1 MVFFHKY
8 LIGKKFPGYTV
19 ENGAQISNIQN
30 VELDENSNTTDSFS
44 NYFKDFEIA
53 YLSSFFLAS
62 KICNCLTSVTRIS
75 LHYINQ
81 LFLSSPEFINKPNH
95 NSVNFQKNCNITKI
109 KNRKNSKDFCNFNTF
124 SKSKPLG
131 SNNVSNN
138 IQPSGNTNVVTMNN
152 VNGFSLNYINTNSN
166 GNSTNLNNA
175 ANKSIE
181 KIDEEIDNFYETK
194 REFLKKKLEEKI
206 KEKEMEILKITGFDI
221 NVDLPYIYIEKMKGY
236 LVEYLPKGEKLIDI
250 VYNFVNDSF
259 KLPVCLYYSPLKI
272 ALAAISLLNHH
283 FNVDLVPTEQNIPWY
298 QIIDK
303 DIDIQEIKTLASQ
316 MNLLYT
322 LPRNIH
328 KNGENINKDMVKAFK
343 SALTVINNKSMNK
356 EKEKN
361 EKFSLNSKS
370 NNHMSAL
377 TKNSQLNTDLNTNSN
392 NKDENLNIN
401 KFSISF
407 LGKKTIF
414 KQSLES
420 LDINKNVNNRF
431 SQNYLNEVKVEIIEN
446 KHNMDNGSS
455 DSNLEKS
462 CKEETFKGKCNVIK
476 FYNYV
481 IFSLQIVN
489 FITDLLNNHRL
500 LFTTIFLVLNTDVDI
515 IDKNNTPKF
524 NSSRKYS
531 DSIKI
536 NSINIVDRYIPLSS
550 TKQDVMSNYNL
561 ESVPNTNDS
570 KIESYAETVLQTVE
584 ETSNDSSYNLFKN
597 QNYNLPLIQ

>member
-8 LIGKKFPGYTV
+8 LVGKKFPGYTV

-30 VELDENSNTTDSFS
+30 VELDENSNTIDSLG

-81 LFLSSPEFINKPNH
+81 LFLSSPEFANKLNN
-95 NSVNFQKNCNITKI
+95 NSVNFQKNYSMSKI
-109 KNRKNSKDFCNFNTF
+109 KNRRNSKDFCNFNAF
-124 SKSKPLG
+124 SKNKHLI
-131 SNNVSNN
+131 SNNVANN
-138 IQPSGNTNVVTMNN
+138 VSTSSNTNVVTMNN
-152 VNGFSLNYINTNSN
+152 VNGFYLNYINTNNN
-166 GNSTNLNNA
+166 GNSNHLNNTM
-175 ANKSIE
+175 NKSIE
-181 KIDEEIDNFYETK
+181 KIDKEVDNFYENK
-194 REFLKKKLEEKI
+194 REILKKKLEEKI
-206 KEKEMEILKITGFDI
+206 KEKELEILKITGFDI

-236 LVEYLPKGEKLIDI
+236 FMEYLPKGEKLIDI

-283 FNVDLVPTEQNIPWY
+283 FNVDLVPTKQNIQWY
-298 QIIDK
+298 QIIEK
-303 DIDIQEIKTLASQ
+303 DIDIHEIKTLASQ

-322 LPRNIH
+322 LPRNTH

-343 SALTVINNKSMNK
+343 SALTVINNKSLNI
-356 EKEKN
+356 EKEKY
-361 EKFSLNSKS
+361 ESFSINCNNNNNNNNN
-370 NNHMSAL
+370 NNHNQIPNV
-377 TKNSQLNTDLNTNSN
+377 TKNIELNTNSN

-407 LGKKTIF
+407 LGKKTFF
-414 KQSLES
+414 KPS
-420 LDINKNVNNRF
+420 DVYKNINNKH
-431 SQNYLNEVKVEIIEN
+431 SQNFLKEVKKEKIIEN

-462 CKEETFKGKCNVIK
+462 CLEETFKGKCNIIK

-481 IFSLQIVN
+481 KYSLQIVK

-500 LFTTIFLVLNTDVDI
+500 LITTIFLVLNTDEI

-524 NSSRKYS
+524 CTSRKYS
-531 DSIKI
+531 NSINKT
-536 NSINIVDRYIPLSS
+536 SINIVDHNIPLSS
-550 TKQDVMSNYNL
+550 TKRDIITNYNL
-561 ESVPNTNDS
+561 VEIPNKSDS
-570 KIESYAETVLQTVE
+570 KVSKVEVESYAETVSQTV
-584 ETSNDSSYNLFKN
+584 
-597 QNYNLPLIQ
+597 